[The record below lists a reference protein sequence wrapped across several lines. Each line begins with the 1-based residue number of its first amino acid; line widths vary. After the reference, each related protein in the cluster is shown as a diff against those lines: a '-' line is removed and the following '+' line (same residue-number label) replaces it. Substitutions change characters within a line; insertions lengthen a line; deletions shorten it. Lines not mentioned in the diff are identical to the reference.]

1 MLRYRSSKREDYV
14 RLLKSVKNLALRP
27 TRIINMWNLSADNG
41 APQCHGDGYALQVD
55 AFYSPL
61 YLQQA
66 LVSENL
72 LENLHLLFVT
82 NNIFNVTE
90 ERLYSPQKRW
100 SLGLRASFI
109 TSIPKCGAT
118 LWMWIYSATRRPMI

>member
-1 MLRYRSSKREDYV
+1 
-14 RLLKSVKNLALRP
+14 
-27 TRIINMWNLSADNG
+27 
-41 APQCHGDGYALQVD
+41 CHGDGYALQVD

-90 ERLYSPQKRW
+90 ERLYSPQKALVVGPARVFYHEYPEVRCHVVDVD
-100 SLGLRASFI
+100 LFGY
-109 TSIPKCGAT
+109 T
-118 LWMWIYSATRRPMI
+118 